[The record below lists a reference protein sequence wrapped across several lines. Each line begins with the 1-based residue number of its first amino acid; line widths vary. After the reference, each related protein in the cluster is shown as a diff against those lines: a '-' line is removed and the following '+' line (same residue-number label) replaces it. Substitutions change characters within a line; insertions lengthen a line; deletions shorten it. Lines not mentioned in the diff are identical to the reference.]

1 MFWYNAGEENKTIE
15 KKIEK
20 KQTETDTLITGVE
33 MKDITN
39 GLEILELPTKKDTQ
53 QVVTNEE
60 MDDMAD
66 ADEYEFVGDYINDFI
81 TDDEKEEE
89 KEEAKEQGIVVQKV
103 IKRIQRR
110 AKSKGRGSKIASSYP
125 SNNRKKNGTTTVQQM
140 LPTKGDQIGI
150 DQKVLNNSH

>member
-20 KQTETDTLITGVE
+20 QQTETETLIA
-33 MKDITN
+33 
-39 GLEILELPTKKDTQ
+39 
-53 QVVTNEE
+53 E

-89 KEEAKEQGIVVQKV
+89 KEEEKEQGIVVQKV
-103 IKRIQRR
+103 IRKRIR
-110 AKSKGRGSKIASSYP
+110 ARSKARNTKIS
-125 SNNRKKNGTTTVQQM
+125 
-140 LPTKGDQIGI
+140 
-150 DQKVLNNSH
+150 

>member
-39 GLEILELPTKKDTQ
+39 GLEILDLPTKKDTQ

-89 KEEAKEQGIVVQKV
+89 KEEEKEQGIVVQKV
-103 IKRIQRR
+103 IRKRIR
-110 AKSKGRGSKIASSYP
+110 ARSKARNTKIS
-125 SNNRKKNGTTTVQQM
+125 
-140 LPTKGDQIGI
+140 
-150 DQKVLNNSH
+150 

>member
-15 KKIEK
+15 KKNEK

-33 MKDITN
+33 MRNITN

-53 QVVTNEE
+53 QEVTNEE

-125 SNNRKKNGTTTVQQM
+125 SNNRKNASE
-140 LPTKGDQIGI
+140 
-150 DQKVLNNSH
+150 NNT

>member
-1 MFWYNAGEENKTIE
+1 MWYNLCICIAIAAITIIFSMFWYNAGEENKTIE

-39 GLEILELPTKKDTQ
+39 GLEILDLPTKKDTQ

-103 IKRIQRR
+103 IKQIQRR

-125 SNNRKKNGTTTVQQM
+125 SNNRKKC
-140 LPTKGDQIGI
+140 K
-150 DQKVLNNSH
+150 